1 MSVMNLAHVPG
12 RMTQWLLLVLLA
24 LAVLSTGARAEETVA
39 PTASWH
45 WAGSSDPSPWA
56 VAVFGGQALDSNF
69 SDTVT
74 QPYSSD
80 ATGDYMVAL
89 EGSRTFAWYRDM
101 LSFEGAAMGAYHFGH
116 QQYEEFGGAVYAR
129 WHRFPWNDT
138 VRTTLALGLGP
149 SYTTIY
155 PQIEA
160 QNDPNN
166 RSRWLNQFNIEATFG
181 LPQYASTE
189 LLLRLQHR
197 SGMFGTMGGVW
208 DGSNFVVMGLR
219 QHF

>member
-1 MSVMNLAHVPG
+1 MKAIKVARWIG
-12 RMTQWLLLVLLA
+12 RGSFSALLVLLA
-24 LAVLSTGARAEETVA
+24 MAALPAGVQAQETA
-39 PTASWH
+39 QATSSWH
-45 WAGSSDPSPWA
+45 WAGPEDPSPWA

-89 EGSRTFAWYRDM
+89 APSRTFAWYSDK
-101 LSFEGAAMGAYHFGH
+101 LSFEAEVMGAFHFGH
-116 QQYEEFGGAVYAR
+116 QQYEEIGGAVYAR
-129 WHRFPWNDT
+129 WHTFPWNDT

-166 RSRWLNQFNIEATFG
+166 RSRWLNQLNLEASFG
-181 LPQYASTE
+181 LPVYASTE
-189 LLLRLQHR
+189 MLLRLQHR

-208 DGSNFVVMGLR
+208 DGSNFVVLGLR

>member
-1 MSVMNLAHVPG
+1 VVACKVARRSRGPIQHILFAA
-12 RMTQWLLLVLLA
+12 LL
-24 LAVLSTGARAEETVA
+24 LAVLSVGVSAEEMPSEI
-39 PTASWH
+39 PTWH
-45 WAGSSDPSPWA
+45 WAGPEDSPSWGI
-56 VAVFGGQALDSNF
+56 AVFGGQALDSNF

-89 EGSRTFAWYRDM
+89 APSRTFAWYRDK
-101 LSFEGAAMGAYHFGH
+101 LSFEAELMVAYHFGH

-129 WHRFPWNDT
+129 WHAFPWNET
-138 VRTTLALGLGP
+138 VRTTLAVGLGP

-155 PQIEA
+155 PNIEL

-166 RSRWLNQFNIEATFG
+166 RSRWLNQFNLEATFG
-181 LPQYASTE
+181 LPEYPSTE
-189 LLLRLQHR
+189 MLLRLQHR

-208 DGSNFVVMGLR
+208 DGSNFVVVGLR